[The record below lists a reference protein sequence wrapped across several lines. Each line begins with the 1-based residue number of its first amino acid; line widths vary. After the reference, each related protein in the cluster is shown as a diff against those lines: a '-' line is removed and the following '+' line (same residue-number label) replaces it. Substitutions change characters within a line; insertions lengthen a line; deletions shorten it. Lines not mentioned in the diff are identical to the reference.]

1 MLEWSTIFHVYKSP
15 THPLPS
21 LELGYDCFRC
31 MDHVDRRSLLCVS
44 QAGLLRDT
52 KQLLANAVKPI
63 DD

>member
-31 MDHVDRRSLLCVS
+31 MDHVDRRSQFFVS
-44 QAGLLRDT
+44 RKRASCETQSSFLPTL
-52 KQLLANAVKPI
+52 
-63 DD
+63 